1 MHPFFVGAEYE
12 QECSGEIKKGIESEG
27 LSCSIFNLKDDLPD
41 KKAVEDAFG
50 IIVGTPVYL
59 ASALWQVK
67 KWLEEDS
74 LPFCVGGKLGGA
86 FATAHYAQGG
96 ADSAIMEILGQMLVK
111 GMLAYSGVKGMLA
124 YSGGSACG
132 LPFIHHGPVALDR
145 EGDHFDRSREMFR
158 IFGSR
163 FALKIKEL
171 GI

>member
-1 MHPFFVGAEYE
+1 MPDRKVAEE
-12 QECSGEIKKGIESEG
+12 AS
-27 LSCSIFNLKDDLPD
+27 
-41 KKAVEDAFG
+41 G

-59 ASALWQVK
+59 ASSLWQVK

-74 LPFCVGGKLGGA
+74 LPFRLEGKLGGA

-96 ADSAIMEILGQMLVK
+96 VDSAIMEILGQL
-111 GMLAYSGVKGMLA
+111 LVKGMLA

-163 FALKIKEL
+163 FALKIREL
-171 GI
+171 QL